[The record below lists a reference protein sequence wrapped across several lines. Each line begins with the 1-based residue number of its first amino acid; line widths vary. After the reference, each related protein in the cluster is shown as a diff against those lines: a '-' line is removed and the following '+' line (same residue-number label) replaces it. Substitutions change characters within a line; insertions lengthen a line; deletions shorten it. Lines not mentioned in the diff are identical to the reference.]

1 MENASKALI
10 IAGAILIS
18 ILLISIGVL
27 VINATNKATEG
38 VAGKASAMEIQ
49 NFNATFVNYEG
60 EVTASQA
67 KTLISEVNAS
77 NAANKVSTEGEV
89 KFIKFATTDG
99 KAPTISNSKRYTVTL
114 GYDSNTGYVNSVDIK
129 AVSTG
134 TGTGGTVH

>member
-38 VAGKASAMEIQ
+38 VAGKTSAMEIQ

-67 KTLISEVNAS
+67 KTLVSEVKAS
-77 NAANKVSTEGEV
+77 NAANGVSAEGDV
-89 KFIKFATTDG
+89 KYIKLT
-99 KAPTISNSKRYTVTL
+99 APTTFSNSKRYDVTL
-114 GYDSNTGYVNSVDIK
+114 KYDETGTGYVNEVIIEEK
-129 AVSTG
+129 
-134 TGTGGTVH
+134 